1 MHGMSEMYTSLLC
14 NTHIFVV
21 AKRVHFSAE
30 KLTALIPHVQSN
42 TQFVN
47 FSDFFFPVHFSL
59 DSGSDFPFAIWKF
72 PEITF

>member
-1 MHGMSEMYTSLLC
+1 MYAFIQTVYIMYGMSEMYTSLLR

-21 AKRVHFSAE
+21 DTRVHFSAE

-47 FSDFFFPVHFSL
+47 FSDFFFFQYISL
-59 DSGSDFPFAIWKF
+59 
-72 PEITF
+72 

>member
-1 MHGMSEMYTSLLC
+1 MYGMSEMYTSLLR

-21 AKRVHFSAE
+21 DTRVRFSAE

-47 FSDFFFPVHFSL
+47 FSDFFFFQYISL
-59 DSGSDFPFAIWKF
+59 
-72 PEITF
+72 